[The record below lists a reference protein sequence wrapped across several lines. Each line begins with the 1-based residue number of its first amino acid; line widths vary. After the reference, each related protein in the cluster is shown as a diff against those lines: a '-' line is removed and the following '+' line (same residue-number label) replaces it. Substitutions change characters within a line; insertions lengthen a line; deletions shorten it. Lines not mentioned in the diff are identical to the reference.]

1 MHKIH
6 LISDYSP
13 NDWPSIIYFWVCDPT
28 SVANTQRHVLQFPVS
43 SFPPPTFSL
52 HSPFSIVS
60 SLHLQSPG
68 SFLQYLISSI
78 SSILKQPS
86 LASSFQYSTS
96 SIQPPTQVFSFQ
108 QFPAFSF
115 QKFPAFSFQQ
125 FPAFSFQQF
134 PVYSLRSP
142 AFSLQ
147 SPVLSLQSP
156 FSNQILNYVAPGWF
170 FYFISCNQPHV
181 FFINL
186 KYSLFFPLSF
196 PPPHAS

>member
-28 SVANTQRHVLQFPVS
+28 SVANTQRHVLQFSVS

-68 SFLQYLISSI
+68 SFLQCLISSI
-78 SSILKQPS
+78 QSILKQPS

-115 QKFPAFSFQQ
+115 QQ

-134 PVYSLRSP
+134 PVYLQPTVS
-142 AFSLQ
+142 SLQ
-147 SPVLSLQSP
+147 PPVSSTQSTVSILQSNIKLCCTWLI
-156 FSNQILNYVAPGWF
+156 F
-170 FYFISCNQPHV
+170 
-181 FFINL
+181 
-186 KYSLFFPLSF
+186 
-196 PPPHAS
+196 

>member
-13 NDWPSIIYFWVCDPT
+13 NGWPSIIYFWVCDPT

-115 QKFPAFSFQQ
+115 Q
-125 FPAFSFQQF
+125 QF
-134 PVYSLRSP
+134 PVYRLRSP

-156 FSNQILNYVAPGWF
+156 FSILQSNIKLCCTWLIF
-170 FYFISCNQPHV
+170 LFYFM
-181 FFINL
+181 
-186 KYSLFFPLSF
+186 
-196 PPPHAS
+196 

>member
-115 QKFPAFSFQQ
+115 Q
-125 FPAFSFQQF
+125 QF
-134 PVYSLRSP
+134 PVYRLRSP

-156 FSNQILNYVAPGWF
+156 FSILQSNIKLCCTWLIF
-170 FYFISCNQPHV
+170 LFYFM
-181 FFINL
+181 
-186 KYSLFFPLSF
+186 
-196 PPPHAS
+196 

>member
-28 SVANTQRHVLQFPVS
+28 SVANTQRHVLQFSVS

-78 SSILKQPS
+78 QSILKQPS

-115 QKFPAFSFQQ
+115 QQ
-125 FPAFSFQQF
+125 FPAVSSLQF
-134 PVYSLRSP
+134 PAVSSLPPTVSSP
-142 AFSLQ
+142 QPPVSSTQ
-147 SPVLSLQSP
+147 STVSILHSP
-156 FSNQILNYVAPGWF
+156 I
-170 FYFISCNQPHV
+170 
-181 FFINL
+181 
-186 KYSLFFPLSF
+186 KY
-196 PPPHAS
+196 